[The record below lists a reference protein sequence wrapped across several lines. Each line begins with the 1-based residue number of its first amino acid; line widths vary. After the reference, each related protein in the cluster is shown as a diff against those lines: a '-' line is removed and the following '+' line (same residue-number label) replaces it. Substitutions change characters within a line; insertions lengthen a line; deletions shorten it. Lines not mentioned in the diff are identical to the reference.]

1 MRGRD
6 FSIASRANLDI
17 DIDQLFIVDNIDIS
31 YIHLTSKGFT
41 MVSLIV
47 LSVLAT
53 GVMPWFLYTA
63 GGVRKWS

>member
-1 MRGRD
+1 MLR
-6 FSIASRANLDI
+6 IYLD
-17 DIDQLFIVDNIDIS
+17 
-31 YIHLTSKGFT
+31 IHLTSKGFT

-63 GGVRKWS
+63 GGVRKWSCS